1 MLREGRRT
9 EDETTDELRND
20 HEAVSR
26 KESSYSTT
34 SGGVEVVVYD
44 TEGKTRPSL
53 GSSEDEGLG
62 GGGALASGSSDTES
76 SDRIKDQAK
85 RLAEKVSRTTNFLNE
100 LKTLSSAI
108 EEQPQNQEDESLN
121 KNRQVSNNHNNI
133 PSKPTILQ
141 QLL

>member
-1 MLREGRRT
+1 MLREGRT
-9 EDETTDELRND
+9 EEETTDELRNV

-34 SGGVEVVVYD
+34 SGVEVVVYD

-53 GSSEDEGLG
+53 GSSEDEGL

-121 KNRQVSNNHNNI
+121 KNRQVSNNHNYTAVTHRLGR
-133 PSKPTILQ
+133 K
-141 QLL
+141 